1 MWAHSCEVRNPWD
14 WFDAGDLLMTN
25 GFSLPEDAGGQV
37 DFVRRSDTTGLSA
50 IAIGEHQQAPPLTDE
65 MVATAEELQFPIL
78 LTAYEVPFIA
88 LSRVVA
94 ESNQHEEQRRLVRTV
109 RLYDR
114 LREWMINDE
123 DTGSLIDTLAKS
135 SAAGCTCSTAAGG
148 RRSSRTWRHRPQRLA
163 GALTD
168 ELADRAGPLPAM
180 TRIAVGN
187 TVSLVLPVP
196 SRRATVLVA
205 TPRRGSHTDLSL
217 LQHVATIAALQVER
231 LAAEREQAL
240 RVGSQLLAHIVDG
253 TLESGSATQQL
264 DAHGLGGE
272 QLVIAAC
279 SDCDRIVLEELHH
292 RLSERDLPHLLLS
305 REQCALVLMQGQRA
319 SAGVLRQELDS
330 AVPLGLSDP
339 FHGVSRAPDA
349 AREAQWALEAAQAI
363 GSPVV
368 RYGENSPLFLPRTL
382 TEAEAVVT
390 RVIGPLLD
398 YDRDHGTELVESLRV
413 FLTCNR
419 SWQRAAKELF
429 VHKQTLVY
437 RIRRIE
443 ELTRRRLD
451 STADVAELWL
461 ALQARDLRLGNS
473 DQITAAGRPGG

>member
-1 MWAHSCEVRNPWD
+1 N
-14 WFDAGDLLMTN
+14 
-25 GFSLPEDAGGQV
+25 
-37 DFVRRSDTTGLSA
+37 
-50 IAIGEHQQAPPLTDE
+50 
-65 MVATAEELQFPIL
+65 ELQFPIL

-94 ESNQHEEQRRLVRTV
+94 ESNQHEEQRRLVCTV

-123 DTGSLIDTLAKS
+123 DTGPLIDTLAEELRCRLYVLDS
-135 SAAGCTCSTAAGG
+135 
-148 RRSSRTWRHRPQRLA
+148 RRATPVLPGLAPAPERLA
-163 GALTD
+163 NALID
-168 ELADRAGPLPAM
+168 ELADRKGPLPAL

-187 TVSLVLPVP
+187 TIALVVPVP

-205 TPRRGSHTDLSL
+205 TPRRGSHADLSL

-231 LAAEREQAL
+231 MAAEREQAL
-240 RVGSQLLAHIVDG
+240 RVGSQLLAHIVEG

-279 SDCDRIVLEELHH
+279 ANGDRTALEELHH

-305 REQCALVLMQGQRA
+305 REQCALVLMGGQRA

-330 AVPLGLSDP
+330 AVQVGLSDP
-339 FHGVSRAPDA
+339 FQGISRAPDA
-349 AREAQWALEAAQAI
+349 VREAQWALEAAQAI
-363 GSPVV
+363 GAPVV
-368 RYGENSPLFLPRTL
+368 HYGENSPLFLPRTL
-382 TEAEAVVT
+382 TEAETVVT

-398 YDRDHGTELVESLRV
+398 YDREHGTELVESLRV

-443 ELTRRRLD
+443 ELTHRKLD

-461 ALQARDLRLGNS
+461 ALQALYLRLGS
-473 DQITAAGRPGG
+473 ADRALAAGTPGA

>member
-25 GFSLPEDAGGQV
+25 GFSLPSDADGQV
-37 DFVRRSDTTGLSA
+37 DFLRKADKTGLSG
-50 IAIGEHQQAPPLTDE
+50 IAIGEHQHAPPLTDE
-65 MVATAEELQFPIL
+65 MLAVAEELQFPIL

-94 ESNQHEEQRRLVRTV
+94 EANQHEEHRRLVRTV

-123 DTGSLIDTLAKS
+123 DTGSLIDTLAEELHCRLYVLHS
-135 SAAGCTCSTAAGG
+135 GLGTPVLPGLAPPPERVAAAMIDA
-148 RRSSRTWRHRPQRLA
+148 LA
-163 GALTD
+163 NR
-168 ELADRAGPLPAM
+168 EWPLPAL
-180 TRIAVGN
+180 TRIAVGGS
-187 TVSLVLPVP
+187 TSLVVPVP
-196 SRRATVLVA
+196 SRRAAVLVA
-205 TPRRGSHTDLSL
+205 SPRRGSHTDLSL
-217 LQHVATIAALQVER
+217 LQHVATIAGLQVAR
-231 LAAEREQAL
+231 IAAEREQAF
-240 RVGSQLLAHIVDG
+240 RVGAQLLAHIVDG
-253 TLESGSATQQL
+253 TLESASATQQL
-264 DAHGLGGE
+264 EAHGLGAE
-272 QLVIAAC
+272 QLMLAAC
-279 SDCDRIVLEELHH
+279 ANGDRSAISELHH
-292 RLSERDLPHLLLS
+292 RLSERDLPHLLLC
-305 REQCALVLMQGQRA
+305 REQSALVLMHEQPES
-319 SAGVLRQELDS
+319 SAALREELDT
-330 AVPLGLSDP
+330 AVAIGLSDS
-339 FHGVSRAPDA
+339 FQGVSRAPDA

-363 GSPVV
+363 GAPVV

-382 TEAEAVVT
+382 TEAEAIVT
-390 RVIGPLLD
+390 RVLGTLLE

-461 ALQARDLRLGNS
+461 ALQALCLRLGNS
-473 DQITAAGRPGG
+473 DQASR